1 MSRDMAKAVL
11 LLGIAVLIGRKNEN
25 KLSPREGEKRAG
37 KTARCFLCAGLAG
50 RPSFPNFA

>member
-37 KTARCFLCAGLAG
+37 KTARRFLCAGFGGAAV
-50 RPSFPNFA
+50 FP